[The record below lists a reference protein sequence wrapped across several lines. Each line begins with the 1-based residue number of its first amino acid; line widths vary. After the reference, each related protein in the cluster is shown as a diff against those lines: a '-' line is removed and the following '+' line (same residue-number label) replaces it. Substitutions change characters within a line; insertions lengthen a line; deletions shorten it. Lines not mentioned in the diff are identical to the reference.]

1 MLNEK
6 LTNYIKYHNEKNG
19 GVYLF
24 EIEKEYASNH
34 SILEGVIL
42 NEDPRLRFQD
52 VVIERCNKENEEM
65 VKKESTSFLEQPL
78 SYLKTHKDEFLFLD
92 TEWFNMIGI
101 DGLSMEIDDVFGNY
115 DAMFGLKLQ
124 KKYRKDME
132 AFLDRTLQGE
142 KSYDL
147 LFNGEDGLWDV
158 NISINDLPSYKED
171 MSLVDAIEKI
181 YVYLFELIEEAAE
194 KK

>member
-1 MLNEK
+1 MTKEK
-6 LTNYIKYHNEKNG
+6 LN
-19 GVYLF
+19 F
-24 EIEKEYASNH
+24 EELS
-34 SILEGVIL
+34 
-42 NEDPRLRFQD
+42 
-52 VVIERCNKENEEM
+52 IERCEKESDELI
-65 VKKESTSFLEQPL
+65 KKESVSFLKEL
-78 SYLKTHKDEFLFLD
+78 LGYLNSHKNEYIFLEAD
-92 TEWFNMIGI
+92 WFDAIRI
-101 DGLSMEIDDVFGNY
+101 DGLTLEKDDVFGNY

-171 MSLVDAIEKI
+171 MSLMDAIEKI
-181 YVYLFELIEEAAE
+181 YVYLFELIEETAE